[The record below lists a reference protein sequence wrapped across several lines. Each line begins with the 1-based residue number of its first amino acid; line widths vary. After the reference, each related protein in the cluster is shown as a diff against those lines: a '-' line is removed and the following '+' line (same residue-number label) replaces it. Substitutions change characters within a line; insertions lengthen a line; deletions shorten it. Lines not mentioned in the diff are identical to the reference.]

1 MKPLALDL
9 CCGLGGWARGLI
21 DAGWDVLGI
30 DSNDFSGQYP
40 GRFLQRDIREFA
52 VSIEDSVEV
61 IVSGVSIKRGSV
73 GLVVASPPCQEFS
86 YRSMPWKRARTL
98 PFPDTSIWEACVRI
112 ATELKAPLI
121 LENVKGAQKYM
132 GRAAW
137 HFGSYYIWGDVPAL
151 WPIPAHRCAVK
162 VAGQKQNEEYRLTEG
177 AKVPGQDW
185 SRFKKTG
192 QVSPHWNMQAVKGK
206 GGSWFGKT
214 GQSGN
219 PRACPVSGH
228 SRSRRKEVSALIAM
242 IPYPLALHIGQTFY
256 PAQEKAS

>member
-30 DSNDFSGQYP
+30 DSNDFGGQYP
-40 GRFLQRDIREFA
+40 GRFLQRDVREFA
-52 VSIEDSVEV
+52 ISVEDSIEV
-61 IVSGVSIKRGSV
+61 IVSGVSIRRGSV

-98 PFPDTSIWEACVRI
+98 PPPDTSIWEACVRI
-112 ATELKAPLI
+112 AKELKAPLI

-151 WPIPAHRCAVK
+151 WPIPAHRCA
-162 VAGQKQNEEYRLTEG
+162 EG

-185 SRFKKTG
+185 SRFTKTG
-192 QVSPHWNMQAVKGK
+192 QVSPHWNMQGVKQPGLSGAAWFSK
-206 GGSWFGKT
+206 GIAGMPSGS
-214 GQSGN
+214 
-219 PRACPVSGH
+219 
-228 SRSRRKEVSALIAM
+228 SRRKAASALIAM
-242 IPYPLALHIGQTFY
+242 IPYPLALHVGQTFY